1 MTLIT
6 AWTVSC
12 RSEGWRSW
20 SRAVRFL
27 DLLES
32 MGLQQHVDVPYTNSY
47 KSGHTHYTILNML
60 MYELT
65 SLAIYTTRYSTC

>member
-1 MTLIT
+1 M
-6 AWTVSC
+6 
-12 RSEGWRSW
+12 
-20 SRAVRFL
+20 RFM

-32 MGLQQHVDVPYTNSY
+32 MGVQQHVDVPYTNSY

-65 SLAIYTTRYSTC
+65 SLAIYTTLTSSTFEVVVEW